1 MTQKTKSNYK
11 NLTAYKKSKKLT
23 LELVRFTKNNKR
35 QEYAFIYNQILRSA
49 SSIGANIAE
58 GYGRYYKKYYRQF
71 VGIARGF
78 AFETEYWL
86 EILIEIHPQ
95 QSEYLNKLIFLN
107 NEIIRL
113 LTRMMK
119 TLEA

>member
-1 MTQKTKSNYK
+1 MSYSTKSGYK
-11 NLTAYKKSKKLT
+11 NLTAYKKSKELT
-23 LELVRFTKNNKR
+23 IELIRFTKKNKKK
-35 QEYAFIYNQILRSA
+35 EHFFVYNQTLRSA

-71 VGIARGF
+71 VGIARGS

-86 EILIEIHPQ
+86 EILIEIHP
-95 QSEYLNKLIFLN
+95 SHGKYLNGLISLC
-107 NEIIRL
+107 NEIIKL

-119 TLEA
+119 TLES